1 MNIESIKL
9 KLKEIDYRHY
19 VVLGVTLLFCLLGVF
34 VYRNSYV
41 RTIESIRDLVLSIV
55 EYFKFVTGK
64 DVNKDLPL
72 LQSST
77 ITYPLVVAFEEFKLF
92 FVDFGKAFISLDN
105 FKSYLSLVFKVL
117 FLVSTLGGIVVL
129 IGYLMYLIF
138 IKLLYS
144 QNDKKDFECSW
155 ALKVAFRFGEKV
167 YKPVKL
173 WLKGMLRFLLERSYY
188 LKLWFA
194 IWCLNLNV
202 VALCCAFF
210 AYFLYFAVT
219 FNVGS
224 MFFQFYKLILD
235 LSLMI
240 GGLPLTLWA
249 VIALFFYVRWSL
261 KLGKRRIQRIEAGC
275 EAFVKSLKSVV
286 VFLVGTMGKGK
297 TKLQTDMGLT
307 QSNIFRDKAFEI
319 LGNKDLE
326 FPSFPW
332 VKVEKL
338 VLNYMEMGLISK
350 PYDVISVFEKIFL
363 RLGYYKAS
371 VKSVER
377 HNRKHGTSI
386 EPLDVLPFGYD
397 FFNEKVAYNNG
408 LYFEDIWK
416 VITDYAQAFFIYVCD
431 NLHISNYSIRLDDEL
446 KSLGNF
452 PLWDYDFVTKKVENY
467 DYLSRYSHILD
478 FDMTRLTNKVSVKN
492 TNGLITCGVVNYTEV
507 DKERK
512 NQLEL
517 QGVKKEDKKANQK
530 NDGFNYFLKFVRHL
544 CTICYNPFI
553 KVFVDAQRADS
564 WGADARELSQIIEV
578 GDELETRCAL
588 PFFKTIDKI
597 LNNFLRKFR
606 DFYFKFR
613 FFRSDVTLLSH
624 SLHLLASKVYD
635 FLQFC
640 HNRFDYTPVQL
651 YLKKGNQEGQGTPVI
666 YNLAKVKIYSNRYST
681 DCYSSIFNR
690 IPSLGINK
698 MPVYGGLHMTFEE
711 FKAQNSYLFEE
722 LDSISSNK
730 KGGKDGK

>member
-1 MNIESIKL
+1 MNIKSIKL

-19 VVLGVTLLFCLLGVF
+19 VVLGVTLLFCLLGAF
-34 VYRNSYV
+34 VYRNSYI

-92 FVDFGKAFISLDN
+92 FIDFGKAFISLDN

-144 QNDKKDFECSW
+144 QNDKKDFEYSW

-240 GGLPLTLWA
+240 GGLPLILWA

-297 TKLQTDMGLT
+297 TKLQTDLALT
-307 QSNIFRDKAFEI
+307 QRNIFRDKAFEI

-350 PYDVISVFEKIFL
+350 PYDVISVFDKIFL

-397 FFNEKVAYNNG
+397 FFNKKVAYNNG
-408 LYFEDIWK
+408 LYFQDICK

-431 NLHISNYSIRLDDEL
+431 NLNISNYSIRFDDEL

-452 PLWDYDFVTKKVENY
+452 PLWDYDFVTKNVENF
-467 DYLSRYSHILD
+467 DYLSRYSHILN
-478 FDMTRLTNKVSVKN
+478 FDMMRLTKKMDELKGD
-492 TNGLITCGVVNYTEV
+492 GLVTHGVVTITEIG
-507 DKERK
+507 KERG

-517 QGVKKEDKKANQK
+517 QGIKKEDKKANQK
-530 NDGFNYFLKFVRHL
+530 NDGFNKYLKFCRHL
-544 CTICYNPFI
+544 STICYYPFI
-553 KVFVDAQRADS
+553 KVFVDDQRPES
-564 WGADARELSQIIEV
+564 WGADGKDLTQIIKV

-588 PFFKTIDKI
+588 PFFKTLDKI
-597 LNNFLRKFR
+597 LNNLLVKFR
-606 DFYFKFR
+606 DFYFRFR

-635 FLQFC
+635 FLQYC
-640 HNRFDYTPVQL
+640 HNRFDFTPVQL
-651 YLKKGNQEGQGTPVI
+651 YLLEGNQEGQIISVI
-666 YNLAKVKIYSNRYST
+666 YNESKVKTLSDRYST
-681 DCYSSIFNR
+681 DCYSPIFNKIR
-690 IPSLGINK
+690 SKGINL
-698 MPVYGGLHMTFEE
+698 MPTYNSNYMTIEE
-711 FKAQNSYLFEE
+711 FKYQNSYLFED
-722 LDSISSNK
+722 LDGISTNK